1 MAKTSSQKSSKRKP
15 KDVINCAQITDYME
29 LVESG
34 EVRACERQKKLCKH
48 IRHVFAT
55 EELTIDYERIDN
67 YGKLL
72 RFFPFDRL
80 FPWEWFVLTLFL
92 CVFKPN
98 GEPRWDELYCIV
110 GRGAGKN
117 GLIAFMAFC
126 LVAAANG
133 IRHYNVN
140 IVANSEEQAKTS
152 FEDVR
157 RVLNGAQKYFKPK
170 FDWNKTEIVCKSTE
184 SEIKYLTSGAS
195 SKDGGRP
202 GLVVFD
208 EVHEFTSWKLI
219 EVLTTGLGKVD
230 HGRTAIISSNG
241 DVRGGVFDTIL
252 ESCDSILN
260 GEEDDNGI
268 LPFVCTLDN
277 KEEVHDEANWEKAN
291 PSFRYLPER
300 MKNRTRKEYRKW
312 VKNPAGGNASFM
324 TRRMGIPQ
332 GDIEHEIA
340 TWENL
345 TRCMRPLPDLDGQ
358 PCVLGLDVSRKDD
371 IFSAVLLF
379 KDGNG
384 GYCAKHH
391 HWLCRHS
398 RDWERINEKVR
409 NLNDPDVLT
418 IVEEVEISMSKVED
432 WIYEQQGRYEIVMTA
447 CDDYRYDVVKG
458 TLNRLGYTAD
468 QGRDS
473 TIKLIKPSNH
483 MRIQPIVNSAFI
495 TGSLAWGESP
505 IMRWFTHNAKLVPF
519 QNGNYK
525 YDKIEARSR
534 KTDGFMALVAAFCI
548 ADAIPEYAP
557 EEIPEVFTW

>member
-1 MAKTSSQKSSKRKP
+1 MAKTSSRKSSERKP
-15 KDVINCAQITDYME
+15 KDNINCAQITDYME

-34 EVRACERQKKLCKH
+34 EVRSCERQKKLCKH
-48 IRHVFAT
+48 VRHVFAT
-55 EELTIDYERIDN
+55 EELVIDYERIDN

-72 RFFPFDRL
+72 VFFPFDRL

-117 GLIAFMAFC
+117 GLIAFMSFC
-126 LVAAANG
+126 LIAAANG
-133 IRHYNVN
+133 IKHYNVN

-157 RVLNGAQKYFKPK
+157 RVLNASRKYFKPK
-170 FDWNKTEIVCKSTE
+170 FDWNKTEITSKSTE

-202 GLVVFD
+202 GMVVFD
-208 EVHEFTSWKLI
+208 EVHEYTSWKLI

-230 HGRTAIISSNG
+230 HPRTALISSNG

-252 ESCDSILN
+252 ATCDAILN

-268 LPFVCTLDN
+268 LPFVCTLDD
-277 KEEVHDEANWEKAN
+277 KLEVHDERNWEKAN
-291 PSFRYLPER
+291 PSFPYLPER

-332 GDIEHEIA
+332 GDVELEVA

-345 TRCMRPLPDLDGQ
+345 TRCMRPLPDLRGRQ
-358 PCVLGLDVSRKDD
+358 CVLGLDVSQKDD

-379 KDGNG
+379 REGEQ
-384 GYCAKHH
+384 YYAKHH
-391 HWLCRHS
+391 HWLCRNS
-398 RDWERINEKVR
+398 RHWERINENVR

-418 IVEEVEISMSKVED
+418 IVDLVEIPLAMVEE
-432 WIYEQQGRYEIVMTA
+432 WIYAQQEFYDIVKVA
-447 CDDYRYDVVKG
+447 CDDFRYDMVRPV
-458 TLNRLGYTAD
+458 LNRLGYYAED
-468 QGRDS
+468 KAIFKVR
-473 TIKLIKPSNH
+473 PSDH
-483 MRIQPIVNSAFI
+483 MRVQPIINSAFL
-495 TGSLAWGESP
+495 TGSIAWGESP
-505 IMRWFTHNAKLVPF
+505 IMRWFTHNTKLMPW

-525 YDKIEARSR
+525 YDKIEPQAR
-534 KTDGFMALVAAFCI
+534 KTDGFMAMVAAFRI
-548 ADAIPEYAP
+548 ADELPEII
-557 EEIPEVFTW
+557 EEDEIELITW